1 MGSIMVRGLLYLVLQ
16 ELLRCATCNTRLQYM
31 YSYSTIKMYHGTIV
45 LEPTSTQCSVQIYR
59 YQTGTCTWHS
69 NVNCQLIEGHVL
81 YAYRTSYIC
90 TRYCRYHCASA
101 SRHGHERAF
110 GEEDGQF
117 TTVTNDAFPVQYSCK
132 VLDNC
137 NFGMLGYQHR
147 HAPSADLLNQ

>member
-81 YAYRTSYIC
+81 YAYRTYVP
-90 TRYCRYHCASA
+90 
-101 SRHGHERAF
+101 G
-110 GEEDGQF
+110 
-117 TTVTNDAFPVQYSCK
+117 TVGIIVRLRQDMAMRGRLEK
-132 VLDNC
+132 RMDNSQ
-137 NFGMLGYQHR
+137 L
-147 HAPSADLLNQ
+147 